1 MKKVTIRSLM
11 ILSLALVMAACGS
24 TTKTF
29 KIPSTVK
36 NDAYGLTGR
45 AARYVYNGLTG
56 TAIKNLN
63 YMETAEQANAQYFA
77 NFVDGLLTHN
87 EYGVLEK
94 NLAEKVTHNDDFTE
108 FTFTV
113 RDGVKWQ
120 TYDGA
125 QYVATVNGVATPQFV
140 TAEDWFTT
148 VKQVCTFANGSD
160 LFYLITNFVR
170 GTADYLAYTYVL
182 QTKIKEGTYGPTDYK
197 KIAKDMNN
205 FLKDPQNSCSIP
217 WALEHG
223 NGDNPVTQEDVA
235 AIASGSKIGVT
246 FDNEKRTVTY
256 SLFQKA
262 SYFPT
267 LFTYSTYLPTNK
279 YFIGDKSIGFANFG
293 NAADKIL
300 YNGPYLLKTSTE
312 TEIKMVA
319 NPDYFN
325 KENTIVVGEVN
336 YKVLTS
342 AVKDSY
348 TRQEFEAGRIDGFSI
363 SYKDGEGWKK
373 YIEGKDGKGTYE
385 DPASEYVNARLTETI
400 GNCYNTN
407 INMDRV
413 ASGQATSYSSFTTAD
428 DVANTARALSIDD
441 VRQAIINSPDWEVFY
456 DENYSDLYPDFRQQY
471 KTWSYVPRNFVLDDD
486 GNDYVEHHFFQEILE
501 HNPEKFSSLDEVIET
516 YKNGDVSAENLTN
529 DEVRALALKA
539 KAAIEKYNETAA
551 TKITFPVKIE
561 MYATGDADTEG
572 DTKEHETN
580 IINNINMRLNG
591 LASPEDASAANC
603 QDFYVVPTDQIE
615 DSTTADTAS
624 HGGNFDFAPVLW
636 GWGADYGDPLT
647 YMNTYVHGGDW
658 ASIFAFIG
666 QEEVKSYRSNRNA
679 AGEITGLEEYNLLE
693 EYGDIVAA
701 GGAETDDINKRFDY
715 FAEAEYKLIYEL
727 GIIKPQVNY
736 GQGWSLSVSRS
747 AGYQVPTANY
757 GIASERFVGLYV
769 LDKVMSRTDRKNAR
783 AKQDEMKAAYL
794 EEVGGVINIYDE

>member
-1 MKKVTIRSLM
+1 MKKATIRSLM

-24 TTKTF
+24 KTKTF

-45 AARYVYNGLTG
+45 KARYVYNGLASSG
-56 TAIKNLN
+56 IKNLN

-94 NLAEKVTHNDDFTE
+94 NLAEKVEHNDDFTE

-125 QYVATVNGVATPQFV
+125 QYSATVDGVATPQFV
-140 TAEDWFTT
+140 VAEDWFTT
-148 VKQVCTFANGSD
+148 VKQVCTYANGSE
-160 LFYLITNFVR
+160 LNYLITNFVR
-170 GTADYLAYTYVL
+170 GTSDYLAYTYVL
-182 QTKIKEGTYGPTDYK
+182 QTKIKEGAYTTADTK
-197 KIAKDMNN
+197 KIAKDMNKY
-205 FLKDPQNSCSIP
+205 LKDNCTIS
-217 WALEHG
+217 WASEHAS
-223 NGDNPVTQEDVA
+223 GDNPVKEDEVA

-246 FDNEKRTVTY
+246 FDNAKRTVKY

-279 YFIGDKSIGFANFG
+279 YFIGDKSIGFTGFG

-300 YNGPYLLKTSTE
+300 YCGPYLLKTSTE

-319 NPDYFN
+319 NPEYWN
-325 KENTIVVGEVN
+325 KDNTIIVDQVN
-336 YKVLTS
+336 YTVLTTS
-342 AVKDSY
+342 VKEFY

-363 SYKDGEGWKK
+363 NYKDGEGWTK
-373 YIEGKDGKGTYE
+373 YIGEKTADNPRPYE
-385 DPASEYVNARLTETI
+385 NPKSEYVNSRLLDTI
-400 GNCYNTN
+400 GSCYNTN
-407 INMDRV
+407 VNMDRV
-413 ASGQATSYSSFTTAD
+413 NSGQSKSYCSETTDA
-428 DVANTARALSIDD
+428 DVANTALALSLDD
-441 VRQAIINSPDWEVFY
+441 VRQAIINATDWELY
-456 DENYSDLYPDFRQQY
+456 YEEAYSSLNPDFRQQY
-471 KTWSYVPRNFVLDDD
+471 KVWSYVPKNFVLDDD
-486 GNDYVEHHFFQEILE
+486 GKDYVTNHFFQEILD
-501 HNPEKFSSLDEVIET
+501 HNPDKFENLDEVIET
-516 YKNGDVSAENLTN
+516 YKYGDVSAENFS
-529 DEVRALALKA
+529 DAEVRALALKA
-539 KAAIEKYNETAA
+539 KQAIQKYNETA
-551 TKITFPVKIE
+551 TTPITFPVKIE
-561 MYATGDADTEG
+561 MYSNGGWDDDSKGQDTA
-572 DTKEHETN
+572 
-580 IINNINMRLNG
+580 IINSINMRLNG
-591 LASPEDASAANC
+591 LASAEQATKANC
-603 QDFYVVPTDQIE
+603 TDFYVVPTDQIE
-615 DSTTADTAS
+615 DSTTAQNVSRA
-624 HGGNFDFAPVLW
+624 GNYDFAPVLW

-647 YMNTYVHGGDW
+647 YMNTYVVGGDW
-658 ASIFAFIG
+658 ASIFAFVG
-666 QEEVKSYRSNRNA
+666 QDNTPAFRSVRDAN
-679 AGEITGLEEYNLLE
+679 GDITSLQQYNLLE
-693 EYGDIVAA
+693 EYGEIVAQ

-736 GQGWSLSVSRS
+736 GQGWSLSVSRT

-769 LDKVMSRTDRKNAR
+769 LDKVMTRQDRQAAR

-794 EEVGGVINIYDE
+794 AEVGGVINIY